1 MGSAN
6 AGPNFACA
14 LSLCGLAPVTLD
26 KTRKRLLFRSQHRG
40 TKEADILV
48 GRFAEAHIASL
59 SPEEVAQFESL
70 LQLSDV
76 DLYNWKTGRAEL
88 PAEHDTPLMRKFLS
102 FDPSTVTKR

>member
-1 MGSAN
+1 MD
-6 AGPNFACA
+6 GP
-14 LSLCGLAPVTLD
+14 APVTLD
-26 KTRKRLLFRSQHRG
+26 QTRKRLLFRSQHRG

-59 SPEEVAQFESL
+59 TADEVEQFESL

-76 DLYNWKTGRAEL
+76 DLYNWKTGRAKL

-102 FDPSTVTKR
+102 FDPSTVTKP